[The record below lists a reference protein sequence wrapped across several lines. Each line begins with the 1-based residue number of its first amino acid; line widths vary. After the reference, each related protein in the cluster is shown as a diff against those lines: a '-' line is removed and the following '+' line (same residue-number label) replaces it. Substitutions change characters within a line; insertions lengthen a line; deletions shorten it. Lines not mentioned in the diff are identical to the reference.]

1 MYVSEDHFSHRNLLR
16 ILMRL
21 NYLVVQGKIW
31 KNQSMQAIKSGTLR
45 VKKLSVL
52 KNSSI
57 LMANNDLII
66 FDQGIV
72 I

>member
-1 MYVSEDHFSHRNLLR
+1 
-16 ILMRL
+16 MRL